1 MFSTIVI
8 LKINKQHIN
17 IWSRYDLRR
26 SFARSIKMPFKILHK
41 RYKLGRILNR
51 SRIDRGVSISAH
63 RRTRETLLICK
74 CNILKL
80 ILSVPILYIVVNC
93 SWDHKSW
100 NGLAGRRERRGQDS
114 HALIID
120 PKRYLLAGCNM
131 LLLYVNRNCC
141 PLKRKIRRRSS
152 YLFIFN
158 RLVLCFWTPK
168 SLIISF
174 LILWGLRICSDGIH
188 TATLYSSHLN
198 VVDRSVRI
206 AGPRVLEGKEF
217 SSQRRLAVSAHRHS
231 RMPHAACI

>member
-1 MFSTIVI
+1 MLLCQGSSRSLGSIHIYIWTIMFSTIVI

-100 NGLAGRRERRGQDS
+100 NGLAGRRERRRPG
-114 HALIID
+114 L
-120 PKRYLLAGCNM
+120 PCTY
-131 LLLYVNRNCC
+131 NRSQT
-141 PLKRKIRRRSS
+141 I
-152 YLFIFN
+152 FI
-158 RLVLCFWTPK
+158 
-168 SLIISF
+168 S
-174 LILWGLRICSDGIH
+174 
-188 TATLYSSHLN
+188 
-198 VVDRSVRI
+198 
-206 AGPRVLEGKEF
+206 
-217 SSQRRLAVSAHRHS
+217 
-231 RMPHAACI
+231 